1 MKDTIL
7 AIGFKISFQIRRSEV
22 GKLRKCWKWITL
34 TTFAYCNKQSN
45 TKKNTDPPSGSAE
58 R

>member
-7 AIGFKISFQIRRSEV
+7 AIGFKISFEIRRSEV
-22 GKLRKCWKWITL
+22 GKIRKCWKWITL
-34 TTFAYCNKQSN
+34 KTLAYCEKQSIRK
-45 TKKNTDPPSGSAE
+45 TNTDPPSGSAE